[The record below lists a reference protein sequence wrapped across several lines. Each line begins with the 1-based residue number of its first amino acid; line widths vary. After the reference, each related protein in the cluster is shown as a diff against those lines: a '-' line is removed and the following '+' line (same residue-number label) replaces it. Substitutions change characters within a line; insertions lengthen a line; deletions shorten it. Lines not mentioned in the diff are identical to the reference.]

1 MYSKLLTLL
10 FSILLTFGYIQA
22 QDTKAPLQRNP
33 NVANKSGQLKAQDN
47 AAVAAKKQQMAQTKL
62 DAARNG
68 ALTNMA
74 SDIQLNAD
82 EEKRAINAYKI
93 DFASNPYSTPD
104 NAVVRIALYNGTAK
118 EQTQIGTINFYSK
131 GSKMLAERKV
141 LDDKKMITLNYDL
154 DSFSI
159 VQQTLA
165 QGKRLNLVHNNK
177 TKEAYITTD
186 VVATFTK

>member
-10 FSILLTFGYIQA
+10 FSFLLTFGYIQA
-22 QDTKAPLQRNP
+22 QDSKAVLQRNP
-33 NVANKSGQLKAQDN
+33 NAASKSGQLKVQDN
-47 AAVAAKKQQMAQTKL
+47 ATAAAKKQQMVQNKL